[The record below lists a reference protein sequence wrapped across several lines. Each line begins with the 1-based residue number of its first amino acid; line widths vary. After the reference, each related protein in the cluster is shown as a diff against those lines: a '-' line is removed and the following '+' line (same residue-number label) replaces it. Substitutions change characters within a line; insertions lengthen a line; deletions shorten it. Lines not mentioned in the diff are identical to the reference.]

1 MTMMTEGPDDDGVGY
16 TSGTLADGRVGADVG
31 GKVYGMLEPSVEIH
45 PYVGAGKFVEH
56 SPSLTVIT
64 TNTKGQLNS
73 PENTIAAYNEPFPA
87 TSSATAHKAAT
98 RTKRPISVLQYQAAC
113 IGSDWKNL
121 MLCKV

>member
-1 MTMMTEGPDDDGVGY
+1 MMTEGPDDDGVGY

-64 TNTKGQLNS
+64 RSHKKSAQLSSKHIRRMSQTFRNRQLNNS
-73 PENTIAAYNEPFPA
+73 AQGCNTHE
-87 TSSATAHKAAT
+87 TSHIRALVSSCVY
-98 RTKRPISVLQYQAAC
+98 R
-113 IGSDWKNL
+113 
-121 MLCKV
+121 